1 MYEAIE
7 HHKQYMKNKSINNTI
22 NNVMNVLSI
31 SFAIYVVSA
40 IAIVITQM

>member
-1 MYEAIE
+1 M
-7 HHKQYMKNKSINNTI
+7 NKVI